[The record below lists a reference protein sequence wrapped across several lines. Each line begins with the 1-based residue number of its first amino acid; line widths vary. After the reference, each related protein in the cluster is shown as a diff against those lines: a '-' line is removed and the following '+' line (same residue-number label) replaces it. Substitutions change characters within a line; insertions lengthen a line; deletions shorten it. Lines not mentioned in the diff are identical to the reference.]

1 MVMSIFYEVLVM
13 MNEVIQYDVIKRDIM
28 KLNSNFVLACATTLL
43 TSLCVFAGGCAHW
56 PATPRLERVNAY
68 GYGRADVTRLSQY
81 DDLLV
86 VLAISGGG
94 TRAAALGYGVLEELR
109 RTEVM
114 VNGVKRRLL
123 DEVAVISAVSGGTF
137 PATYYALHGEKTF
150 EEFEERV
157 LLRNFESELAR
168 RIILNPVNWF
178 RLPSGT
184 FGKSDLFAELYDETV
199 FNHATFSDLQRAK
212 GPIVIINGT
221 DVTTGARFSFTQ
233 DQFDAICGDL
243 SRVTLGRAVA
253 TSTALPPLLTPIT
266 FENRG
271 GTCGRQVPAW
281 QAAAEAAS
289 GESETPGRALL
300 RARALQSYEDPAR
313 PYIHIF
319 DGGLSE
325 NLGLSEV
332 LRAFE
337 IMKIAPDETV
347 LPALRR
353 ARKVVVIAV
362 NALRFP
368 EVDWDRSPAPP
379 DTGTLEGQMWSIPV
393 DRITI
398 DGVEQVREKLNAWQ
412 AAAHDGG
419 PERRAYLVQVTFDAL
434 KDPAERIYFKRVKTR
449 LQLPKEQVDKLREV
463 AGRLLRESP
472 AYQRLLADLKSE
484 H

>member
-1 MVMSIFYEVLVM
+1 
-13 MNEVIQYDVIKRDIM
+13 M
-28 KLNSNFVLACATTLL
+28 KLNSIFASVCTSTLL
-43 TSLCVFAGGCAHW
+43 AAVGVFAGGCAHW
-56 PATPRLERVNAY
+56 PATPRLERAGAP
-68 GYGRADVTRLSQY
+68 GYRFAEVTRPGQS

-94 TRAAALGYGVLEELR
+94 MRAAALGYGVLEELR

-123 DEVAVISAVSGGTF
+123 DEVDVISAVSGGTL
-137 PATYYALHGEKTF
+137 PATYYGLRGEKTF

-157 LLRNFESELAR
+157 LSRNLERELAL
-168 RIILNPVNWF
+168 RIVTPTNWF

-199 FNHATFSDLQRAK
+199 FDHATFADLKKAN
-212 GPIVIINGT
+212 GPMVIINGT
-221 DVTTGARFSFTQ
+221 DITIGARFSFTQ

-243 SRVTLGRAVA
+243 SQVTLGRAIA

-266 FENRG
+266 LENRG
-271 GTCGRQVPAW
+271 GTCGRKAPAW

-289 GESETPGRALL
+289 GKPETPGRALL
-300 RARALQSYEDPAR
+300 RARALRSYEDPAR

-325 NLGLSEV
+325 NLGLAEL

-337 IMKIAPDETV
+337 IMRVDPNETV

-353 ARKVVVIAV
+353 ARKVVVVAV

-379 DTGTLEGQMWSIPV
+379 DTGTLESQMWSIPV
-393 DRITI
+393 DRITL
-398 DGVEQVREKLNAWQ
+398 DTVEQVREKLADWQ
-412 AAAHDGG
+412 ANTSTGDPA
-419 PERRAYLVQVTFDAL
+419 RRAYLVQVTFDAL
-434 KDPAERIYFKRVKTR
+434 KDPAERLYFKRVKTS
-449 LQLPKEQVDKLREV
+449 LTLPKEQVDRLREV
-463 AGRLLRESP
+463 AGRLLREAP
-472 AYQRLLADLKSE
+472 AFQRLLNDLK
-484 H
+484 